1 MLCGRSVAALMA
13 PGAGDRW
20 GAREYRFATESLRAG
35 RFMRVFV
42 LVAGAGC
49 LGLAVLL
56 PIMQFHPAGP
66 SGAVARTAQLL
77 ASASALAV
85 GVRWLV
91 GPWPSHRQAVAFVVW
106 ADIAASLGAVTMS
119 TPAAQLTGTTY
130 LGLIGIFAGFVLGS
144 RILVLHCVFAASVIA
159 GVTVWAVVH
168 EQRDAFWLFIYYV
181 PALTWVVAVPL
192 IGSVLIDL
200 GRRAIVKT
208 ARSAHYDPLTG
219 LRNRRGMHASVG
231 RALSRRPPVDVTL
244 AVFDIDN
251 FKQINDDGGHVTG
264 DAALV
269 ALAARLR
276 EVTRPDEYAARIG
289 GDELVLVSFCAEDDP
304 AAALRDR
311 VSALTCMRFGDADI
325 AVSVGIATMSTATP
339 HFSLVDL
346 VRHADAAM
354 YEAKRSGGATC
365 VVYATK
371 STMGAAAGHRHRR
384 DRPA

>member
-1 MLCGRSVAALMA
+1 
-13 PGAGDRW
+13 
-20 GAREYRFATESLRAG
+20 
-35 RFMRVFV
+35 MRVFV

-49 LGLAVLL
+49 IGLAGLL
-56 PIMQFHPAGP
+56 AIMQFHPAGP
-66 SGAVARTAQLL
+66 TGAVPRTAQLL

-85 GVRWLV
+85 GVRWLL

-106 ADIAASLGAVTMS
+106 ADIAATLGAVTMS

-144 RILVLHCVFAASVIA
+144 RILVLHCLFAGSIIV
-159 GVTVWAVVH
+159 GVTVFAVVH
-168 EQRDAFWLFIYYV
+168 EERDAFWLFIYYV

-231 RALSRRPPVDVTL
+231 RALARRLPVDVTL

-276 EVTRPDEYAARIG
+276 DVSRPDEYAARIG
-289 GDELVLVSFCAEDDP
+289 GDELVLVSFGAGAGADP
-304 AAALRDR
+304 AMALRDR
-311 VSALTCMRFGDADI
+311 VSTLTCMRFGDADI
-325 AVSVGIATMSTATP
+325 AVSVGIATMSTTTP

-346 VRHADAAM
+346 LRHADAAM

-365 VVYATK
+365 AVYATK
-371 STMGAAAGHRHRR
+371 STTVAAAGLGHRR